1 MDSSDAASHI
11 AVVSIVRSPWRGGIG
26 QRAEE
31 QGMNVIIW
39 LVVGG
44 AMGWM
49 AHRMMRT
56 DGRQGAGPN
65 VLVGVV
71 GGLAGGWLL
80 SPVVG
85 ADTADQHGLS
95 LVVSFTGAM
104 ILLVMVNLI
113 RQIAAGSD

>member
-11 AVVSIVRSPWRGGIG
+11 AVVSIIRSPWRCW
-26 QRAEE
+26 RDKEHEE
-31 QGMNVIIW
+31 EGMNVIIW

-49 AHRMMRT
+49 AHRIMKT
-56 DGRQGAGPN
+56 DGRQGAGRN
-65 VLVGVV
+65 ILVGIV

-85 ADTADQHGLS
+85 ADTVDQHGLS

-113 RQIAAGSD
+113 RQIAADSD

>member
-1 MDSSDAASHI
+1 MD
-11 AVVSIVRSPWRGGIG
+11 
-26 QRAEE
+26 
-31 QGMNVIIW
+31 VIIW

-49 AHRMMRT
+49 AHRIMKT
-56 DGRQGAGPN
+56 DDRQGAGRN
-65 VLVGVV
+65 VLVGIV

-85 ADTADQHGLS
+85 AHTADQLGLS
-95 LVVSFTGAM
+95 IVVSFTGAM
-104 ILLVMVNLI
+104 IFLVMVNLI

>member
-1 MDSSDAASHI
+1 
-11 AVVSIVRSPWRGGIG
+11 
-26 QRAEE
+26 
-31 QGMNVIIW
+31 MNVIIW

-49 AHRMMRT
+49 AHRIMKT
-56 DGRQGAGPN
+56 DDRHGAGRN
-65 VLVGVV
+65 VLLGIV

-80 SPVVG
+80 SPIVG
-85 ADTADQHGLS
+85 ADSADQHGLS

>member
-1 MDSSDAASHI
+1 
-11 AVVSIVRSPWRGGIG
+11 
-26 QRAEE
+26 
-31 QGMNVIIW
+31 MNVIIW
-39 LVVGG
+39 LVVGS

-49 AHRMMRT
+49 AHRIMET
-56 DGRQGAGPN
+56 DGRQGVGPN
-65 VLVGVV
+65 VLVGIV

>member
-1 MDSSDAASHI
+1 
-11 AVVSIVRSPWRGGIG
+11 
-26 QRAEE
+26 
-31 QGMNVIIW
+31 
-39 LVVGG
+39 
-44 AMGWM
+44 M
-49 AHRMMRT
+49 AHLIMKT
-56 DGRQGAGPN
+56 DGRQGAGRN

-85 ADTADQHGLS
+85 ADTAGQHGLS

-113 RQIAAGSD
+113 RQIAADSD

>member
-1 MDSSDAASHI
+1 
-11 AVVSIVRSPWRGGIG
+11 
-26 QRAEE
+26 
-31 QGMNVIIW
+31 MNVIIW

-49 AHRMMRT
+49 AHRRAKT

-65 VLVGVV
+65 VLVDIV

-85 ADTADQHGLS
+85 ADTADQYDLS

-113 RQIAAGSD
+113 RQIAADSD

>member
-1 MDSSDAASHI
+1 MT
-11 AVVSIVRSPWRGGIG
+11 
-26 QRAEE
+26 
-31 QGMNVIIW
+31 VIIW
-39 LVVGG
+39 LIVGG

-49 AHRMMRT
+49 AHRIMKT
-56 DGRQGAGPN
+56 DDRHGAGRN
-65 VLVGVV
+65 VLLGIV
-71 GGLAGGWLL
+71 GGLVGGWLL

-85 ADTADQHGLS
+85 ADTADQYGLS